1 MALAKIGFI
10 GLGVMGSSMAGHLLD
25 AGYALTVYNRTRAK
39 AEPLLARGA
48 KWAASPAELA
58 AGVDVVISM
67 VGYPK
72 DVEAIYF
79 GEQGVLQTK
88 QGGFVI
94 DMTTSS
100 PKLARRIFAAA
111 QEKGVILPLLPCG
124 DEMFLLSGGKLPEN
138 SREKRE
144 RRSEE
149 SQSGQ

>member
-94 DMTTSS
+94 DMTTDRKS
-100 PKLARRIFAAA
+100 
-111 QEKGVILPLLPCG
+111 VV
-124 DEMFLLSGGKLPEN
+124 
-138 SREKRE
+138 
-144 RRSEE
+144 
-149 SQSGQ
+149 

>member
-72 DVEAIYF
+72 DVEAVY
-79 GEQGVLQTK
+79 
-88 QGGFVI
+88 
-94 DMTTSS
+94 
-100 PKLARRIFAAA
+100 LANRA
-111 QEKGVILPLLPCG
+111 CC
-124 DEMFLLSGGKLPEN
+124 
-138 SREKRE
+138 
-144 RRSEE
+144 RRSRAAL
-149 SQSGQ
+149 SSI